1 VFGWTTVLR
10 DNDIY
15 CFIGEEV
22 SIGEPEGDFSLD
34 QFDMSSEVVLLAAG
48 TGKYLID

>member
-1 VFGWTTVLR
+1 MCVWVDEMMTSYV
-10 DNDIY
+10 Y
-15 CFIGEEV
+15 CFTGEEV

-34 QFDMSSEVVLLAAG
+34 KFDTSSEVVLLAAG